1 MQECETDSIFGHDG
15 YESAK
20 NQVENVQ
27 LETLGSVERHKVSV
41 RKVICILFVFVLY
54 LYIYNYIFIYLTS

>member
-1 MQECETDSIFGHDG
+1 MQECETDSIFGHGG

-41 RKVICILFVFVLY
+41 RKVIFMLYFHFYLYKYLY
-54 LYIYNYIFIYLTS
+54 LEIFI